1 MALAINRVTST
12 NQRKSGTYEAQQH
25 AWISIMEK
33 VLNVL
38 VGIALSTIAAHV
50 LSLYIAWV
58 PEVDI
63 WFLLLIIGLNLTQC
77 LPNPSSQ
84 G

>member
-1 MALAINRVTST
+1 MGKA
-12 NQRKSGTYEAQQH
+12 
-25 AWISIMEK
+25 
-33 VLNVL
+33 LNVL
-38 VGIALSTIAAHV
+38 VGIVLSTITAHV

-58 PEVDI
+58 PEVDV

>member
-1 MALAINRVTST
+1 M
-12 NQRKSGTYEAQQH
+12 G
-25 AWISIMEK
+25 K

-38 VGIALSTIAAHV
+38 VGIALSTITAHV

-77 LPNPSSQ
+77 LPSPSSQ